1 MSFAQ
6 DVVRHILFRINKKTI
21 VKTAAVWYTV
31 LKILKTLFAQ
41 GVCTNMASTTYKT
54 HGVCSRSIYIETDG
68 DTITDVR
75 FEGGCSGN
83 TQGVASL
90 VKGMK
95 IKTAIERLSGIKCGF
110 KNTSCPDQLS
120 KALTGLLEGSAPV
133 NS

>member
-75 FEGGCSGN
+75 FEGGWSGN

-90 VKGMK
+90 VKGMR

-110 KNTSCPDQLS
+110 KNTSCPDQLA
-120 KALTGLLEGSAPV
+120 KALTGLLEGSASV